1 MKSLK
6 KKKII
11 RVNGFLMS
19 LYKNRVVV
27 TGGTG
32 RFGQVLK
39 KIKSKN
45 KLFFPKKSELNI
57 LKVNSITKFL
67 NLKKPKYLIHL
78 AGLSRPMEMHEK
90 FIKKSIDLNI
100 IGTSNIAKACAEKN
114 IKLIYFSTSYVYPG
128 TKGNYK
134 ESDSLLPVNNYAWSK
149 LGGECAVQ
157 LYKNS
162 LILRLCMT
170 EKPFVHKAAF
180 YDVKNSFMYHD
191 EVAKIL
197 LKLINVKGIL
207 NIGGPTKSVYNFA
220 KTDNPNV
227 KKIFLKDNKKIKMP
241 FNSSINIKKLK
252 KILKVN

>member
-1 MKSLK
+1 M
-6 KKKII
+6 KKKI
-11 RVNGFLMS
+11 L
-19 LYKNRVVV
+19 V

-32 RFGQVLK
+32 RFRTVLK
-39 KIKSKN
+39 KLKTNYKILFPNKKILDVTNFKSIQKYIK
-45 KLFFPKKSELNI
+45 F
-57 LKVNSITKFL
+57 
-67 NLKKPKYLIHL
+67 KKPNFVIHL
-78 AGLSRPMEMHEK
+78 AGLSRPMNIHDRE
-90 FIKKSIDLNI
+90 IKKSIDLNI
-100 IGTSNIAKACAEKN
+100 IGTCNITKACAEKN

-128 TKGNYK
+128 TKGNYV

-197 LKLINVKGIL
+197 LKLLNEKGIL
-207 NIGGPTKSVYNFA
+207 NVGGKSQSIYNFA
-220 KTDNPNV
+220 KIENPKV
-227 KKIFLKDNKKIKMP
+227 KKIFLKKNKKIKMP
-241 FNSSINIKKLK
+241 INSSINIKKME
-252 KILKVN
+252 KILKIK